1 MDEYNYSTPRRGLT
15 LIAIVILGF
24 CAYRTETSR
33 KDVKELSEQVCALN
47 ARVDSVM
54 ARNRAIA
61 SPQKSTATTTKA
73 AATQTPA
80 STSTKNATSDRI
92 SITTKAKVE
101 NRYLPNGAVL
111 PRISHGPTGT
121 VVINVT
127 MNFLGKVNAVS
138 VNSKSTIMDEEI
150 IDACKEAALRTGFSS
165 NTDAPSKQ
173 TGTIT
178 YTFQPK

>member
-15 LIAIVILGF
+15 LIAIVLLGF
-24 CAYRTETSR
+24 CVYRTETSR

-47 ARVDSVM
+47 ERVDSVM
-54 ARNRAIA
+54 TRNR
-61 SPQKSTATTTKA
+61 TA
-73 AATQTPA
+73 
-80 STSTKNATSDRI
+80 TSTKSTKTPAPNKNATTDRI
-92 SITTKAKVE
+92 SITAKAKVE
-101 NRYLPNGAVL
+101 NRYLPKEAVL
-111 PRISHGPTGT
+111 PRIIHGPTGT

-127 MNFLGKVNAVS
+127 INILGQVNAVS
-138 VNSKSTIMDEEI
+138 VNSKSTITDEEI